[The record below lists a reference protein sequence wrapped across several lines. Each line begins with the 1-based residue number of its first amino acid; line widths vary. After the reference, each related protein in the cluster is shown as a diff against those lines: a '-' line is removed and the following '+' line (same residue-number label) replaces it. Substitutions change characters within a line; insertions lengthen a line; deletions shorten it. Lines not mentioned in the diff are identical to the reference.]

1 MFWWF
6 FFNHRKNNAEKA
18 VDDMAVTIDFEIAG
32 KTLLEAKK
40 VRLQP
45 TDNVIALLKKVM
57 LGSHKTY
64 KYVLVTNLLAK
75 SVQPN
80 ANAVALQAGAPI
92 SGAFDSR
99 SLCHKVVVPFERE
112 HLVNA
117 LGGSN
122 EPYLNKPA
130 RFTHL
135 SVDNAV
141 RDGNDRAILNALIK
155 IARIVNNGGSQVAFR
170 CLSYCFQLLEDV
182 IAKNE
187 LLNTVK
193 TIITPDLIDIY
204 RYMLQGT

>member
-1 MFWWF
+1 MV

-45 TDNVIALLKKVM
+45 TDNVIALLKKVI

-92 SGAFDSR
+92 SGAFDS
-99 SLCHKVVVPFERE
+99 
-112 HLVNA
+112 
-117 LGGSN
+117 
-122 EPYLNKPA
+122 
-130 RFTHL
+130 
-135 SVDNAV
+135 
-141 RDGNDRAILNALIK
+141 
-155 IARIVNNGGSQVAFR
+155 Q
-170 CLSYCFQLLEDV
+170 
-182 IAKNE
+182 
-187 LLNTVK
+187 
-193 TIITPDLIDIY
+193 
-204 RYMLQGT
+204 